1 MTATVTVG
9 ASAFSIPGI
18 DHLEV
23 EGELVM
29 LQRATP
35 TGYET
40 VAVVGEELLVRLQEE
55 PMPKPVAT
63 WHPAG
68 EPIELYE
75 GVAALD

>member
-9 ASAFSIPGI
+9 ETAFSIPGV

-29 LQRATP
+29 LQRATE
-35 TGYET
+35 TGFET
-40 VAVVGEELLVRLQEE
+40 VAVVGEDLLVRLQEE
-55 PMPKPVAT
+55 PQPKPVAT
-63 WHPAG
+63 WHPPG
-68 EPIELYE
+68 DPMEIYE